1 MGRRL
6 AWHPSN
12 IYLPGSFFCK
22 EKSTMGRR
30 LRYAPSKIYLPGLLN
45 ESQVLGNVYIDH
57 CAPVCNCVFGLMSQ
71 RY

>member
-1 MGRRL
+1 
-6 AWHPSN
+6 
-12 IYLPGSFFCK
+12 
-22 EKSTMGRR
+22 MGRR